1 MTTTQKIYIHLE
13 EDNHGIRLTIPILV
27 TEEMTVQQV
36 IDIYVTKFN
45 SKYHHDLLYD
55 SDGNM
60 VILSSNN
67 ITLKSHENKLYH
79 KHKIFLDVFDGI
91 DDSNSNDV
99 FAIRSY
105 CPIDVNNNNNNITTG
120 STVDSYGIASSASAT
135 SSFTSAVVDSNNPL
149 IVSNIIK
156 EKVIATKDNTS
167 DESKIS
173 KVTTITK
180 EQKSVLTSLLAEK
193 SYRKVREV
201 ASHIINTV
209 VDKTEQLFAVISLA
223 EVFYHTKRYEK
234 AIEICQ
240 KALQQQH
247 QQYSTSITSTTCH
260 NSMELH
266 YILIKSLMA
275 TQDYSEAE
283 IVVTKAMKIQGDS
296 KLVKKQPKHMQS
308 ISFQLE
314 LIALQAESIFEKG
327 QHNEAVAIINQIMSN
342 PNAESSIPILLA
354 YASFAKQYNKFE
366 EPIRALLKAVVLKG
380 DNERVK
386 KMLAELLS
394 SNSGID
400 ELLRQVPPEGKNSSS
415 GSSSSSSSKGKCE
428 VYAFLGYITKTHS
441 CISSSIRLYQLALE
455 AYSTSANSALNLT
468 HLYEISVDYN
478 RCIQT
483 IISFCKSNP
492 TMKLGPHVSCN
503 DILEVLLNNNN
514 NNNNNSSIVSLEWI
528 DIGSDSSN
536 GYVNVTIEY
545 PSTDDSGDVTI
556 DSGLISPSEHGSYSY
571 SEVELDLLALFVTA
585 VKILYLQGN
594 ISLLPALFRLLEPC
608 RLLSATSLHETTI
621 RNEIAY
627 YQELGRILC
636 YRQKYCSYGIVNTLN
651 TLVDADKLP
660 IQNAYKRPIYL
671 IGDSHCIPGTFCL
684 HTSIHA

>member
-1 MTTTQKIYIHLE
+1 MTTTHKIYIHLE
-13 EDNHGIRLTIPILV
+13 EDNHGIRVTIPIVV

-55 SDGNM
+55 SNGNK
-60 VILSSNN
+60 VILSSNQ
-67 ITLKSHENKLYH
+67 ITLKSHENKLCH
-79 KHKIFLDVFDGI
+79 KHKIFLDIFDGI
-91 DDSNSNDV
+91 DDSGCNDV
-99 FAIRSY
+99 FAIRS
-105 CPIDVNNNNNNITTG
+105 DNNNNDI
-120 STVDSYGIASSASAT
+120 TVDCYATSPSTSAASST
-135 SSFTSAVVDSNNPL
+135 TSAVANSNNL
-149 IVSNIIK
+149 IIVREE
-156 EKVIATKDNTS
+156 EKVKAIKDNTS
-167 DESKIS
+167 DESNIS
-173 KVTTITK
+173 KVKTITK

-223 EVFYHTKRYEK
+223 EVFYYTKRYEK

-240 KALQQQH
+240 KALQKQN
-247 QQYSTSITSTTCH
+247 STSTSTTCQ

-283 IVVTKAMKIQGDS
+283 IIVTKAMKIQGDS

-354 YASFAKQYNKFE
+354 YASFAKQYNKLE

-400 ELLRQVPPEGKNSSS
+400 ELLRQVPPEEKNSSS
-415 GSSSSSSSKGKCE
+415 GSSSKGKCE

-503 DILEVLLNNNN
+503 DILEILLNNNN
-514 NNNNNSSIVSLEWI
+514 NDNSSIVSLEWI

-545 PSTDDSGDVTI
+545 PSTDDSVDVTI

-571 SEVELDLLALFVTA
+571 SEVELDLLALFATA
-585 VKILYLQGN
+585 VKILFLQGK

-636 YRQKYCSYGIVNTLN
+636 YRQKHCSYGMVNTLN
-651 TLVDADKLP
+651 TLVDADK
-660 IQNAYKRPIYL
+660 ISVQSAYKRPIYL
-671 IGDSHCIPGTFCL
+671 IGDSHCIPGTNL
-684 HTSIHA
+684 PTYS

>member
-1 MTTTQKIYIHLE
+1 MTTTHKIYIHLE
-13 EDNHGIRLTIPILV
+13 EDNHGIRVTIPIVV

-55 SDGNM
+55 SDGNK
-60 VILSSNN
+60 VILSSNQ
-67 ITLKSHENKLYH
+67 ITLKSHENKLCH
-79 KHKIFLDVFDGI
+79 KHKIFLDIFDGI
-91 DDSNSNDV
+91 DDSGCNDV
-99 FAIRSY
+99 FAIRS
-105 CPIDVNNNNNNITTG
+105 DNNNNDITVDCYATSPSTSAASSTT
-120 STVDSYGIASSASAT
+120 STVAN
-135 SSFTSAVVDSNNPL
+135 SNNPV
-149 IVSNIIK
+149 IVREE
-156 EKVIATKDNTS
+156 EKVIAIKDDTS
-167 DESKIS
+167 DESNIS
-173 KVTTITK
+173 KVKTITK

-223 EVFYHTKRYEK
+223 EVFYYTKRYEK

-240 KALQQQH
+240 KALQKQN
-247 QQYSTSITSTTCH
+247 STSTTCQ

-275 TQDYSEAE
+275 TEDYSEAE

-327 QHNEAVAIINQIMSN
+327 QHNDAVAIINQIMSN

-354 YASFAKQYNKFE
+354 YASFAKQYNKLE

-400 ELLRQVPPEGKNSSS
+400 ELLRQVPPEEKNSSS
-415 GSSSSSSSKGKCE
+415 GSSSKGKCE

-503 DILEVLLNNNN
+503 DILEILLNNNN
-514 NNNNNSSIVSLEWI
+514 NDNSSIVSLEWI
-528 DIGSDSSN
+528 DTGSDSSN

-545 PSTDDSGDVTI
+545 PSTDDSVDVTI

-571 SEVELDLLALFVTA
+571 SEVELDLLALFATA
-585 VKILYLQGN
+585 VKILYLQGK

-636 YRQKYCSYGIVNTLN
+636 YRQKHCSYGMVNTLN
-651 TLVDADKLP
+651 TLVDADK
-660 IQNAYKRPIYL
+660 ISVQSAYKRPIYL
-671 IGDSHCIPGTFCL
+671 IGDSHCIPGTNL
-684 HTSIHA
+684 PIYLPIYLPSYLPTTYS

>member
-1 MTTTQKIYIHLE
+1 MTTTHKIYIHLE
-13 EDNHGIRLTIPILV
+13 EDNHGIRVTIPIVV
-27 TEEMTVQQV
+27 TEEMTVQQI

-45 SKYHHDLLYD
+45 NKYHHDLLYD
-55 SDGNM
+55 SDGNKV
-60 VILSSNN
+60 VILSSNQ

-79 KHKIFLDVFDGI
+79 KHKIFLDIFDGI
-91 DDSNSNDV
+91 DDGGSNDV

-105 CPIDVNNNNNNITTG
+105 CPIDVDNNNNDI
-120 STVDSYGIASSASAT
+120 TVDRYTPSASAT
-135 SSFTSAVVDSNNPL
+135 SSTTSAVVNSNNPV
-149 IVSNIIK
+149 IVRDIIK
-156 EKVIATKDNTS
+156 GKEEEKVIAIKDNTS

-173 KVTTITK
+173 KVKTITK

-201 ASHIINTV
+201 ASHILSTV

-223 EVFYHTKRYEK
+223 EVFYYTKRYEK

-247 QQYSTSITSTTCH
+247 QQQHSSSSSSTSSTTCH

-354 YASFAKQYNKFE
+354 YASFAKQYNKLE

-394 SNSGID
+394 SSSGID

-415 GSSSSSSSKGKCE
+415 GSSSSKGKCE

-455 AYSTSANSALNLT
+455 AYTTSANSALNLT

-478 RCIQT
+478 RCIQI

-514 NNNNNSSIVSLEWI
+514 NNYNNSSIVSLEWI
-528 DIGSDSSN
+528 DMGSDSSN

-545 PSTDDSGDVTI
+545 PSTDDSGDITI

-585 VKILYLQGN
+585 VKILYLQGK

-608 RLLSATSLHETTI
+608 RLLSETSLHETTI

-636 YRQKYCSYGIVNTLN
+636 YRQKHCSYGMVNTLN
-651 TLVDADKLP
+651 ALVDADKVSV
-660 IQNAYKRPIYL
+660 QSAYKRPIYL
-671 IGDSHCIPGTFCL
+671 IGDSHCIPGTNL
-684 HTSIHA
+684 STYLP